1 MKSMT
6 GFGRGRKEL
15 ESYRI
20 LVEVQSVNKRGLEVY
35 FSYPREWQSLESRLQ
50 ELVQAKLQRGKI
62 QGSIQITSL
71 ESSTPGDFLDV
82 HATDKAWEQLQRLA
96 HRYNIPFN
104 PDLQTLVQ
112 WMQFALNR
120 SAAPA
125 LEEVSDTVMDAVNEA
140 LDELVSMRIR
150 EGAAL
155 QQDFTVRLQEL
166 RRCHTEIGLLAP
178 DGVVRY
184 REHLMK
190 RLQQAQLEINLDDER
205 FLREV
210 ATFAERSDITE
221 ELIRLESHFQQ
232 LEGFLAEREPIGRKL
247 EFLLQEIHREWN
259 TIGSKST
266 QIEVARLVI
275 TAKQEV
281 DRLREQSLNVE

>member
-15 ESYRI
+15 NGYRI
-20 LVEVQSVNKRGLEVY
+20 LVEVQSVNKKGLEVS

-50 ELVQAKLQRGKI
+50 ELVQSKISRGKI

-71 ESSTPGDFLDV
+71 ESSVPGDFLDTHV
-82 HATDKAWEQLQRLA
+82 TDRAWDQLRRLA
-96 HRYNIPFN
+96 DRYNVPFQ
-104 PDLQTLVQ
+104 PDLQTMVQ

-120 SAAPA
+120 FAAPA
-125 LEEVSDTVMDAVNEA
+125 LEELADTVLEAVSDA
-140 LDELVSMRIR
+140 LDELVTMRER

-155 QQDFTVRLQEL
+155 RQDFVLRLQEL
-166 RRCHTEIGLLAP
+166 RRCHAETNRLAP

-184 REHLMK
+184 REHLLK

-205 FLREV
+205 LLREI
-210 ATFAERSDITE
+210 ALFAERCDITE
-221 ELIRLESHFQQ
+221 ELTRLESHFQQ
-232 LEGFLAEREPIGRKL
+232 LDGFLTEKEPIGRKL

-266 QIEVARLVI
+266 QVEIARTVI
-275 TAKQEV
+275 VAKQEV